1 MEGLV
6 LPVLLFTVFCVV
18 LGIKLGAVNAL
29 RHRWDTHR
37 IRKLLQLELP
47 RSHYTVMQNVSL
59 AGQKQPVCIDHLV
72 VSAYGIFAIKQIS
85 GGGRISGKPGDARW
99 IRSSRRSQQAFANPL
114 FECLNEVNAL
124 RDVLGLDA
132 GLLNFVLVFAGK
144 VKFSSP
150 LPVNVTK
157 LDGLPLFIEGRDKL
171 LIDFDDLPV
180 LVGRIKAARP
190 RSNFLRNHFQPAPR

>member
-18 LGIKLGAVNAL
+18 LGIKLGAMESMRRRWSAL
-29 RHRWDTHR
+29 R

-47 RSHYTVMQNVSL
+47 RSHYTIMQNVCL
-59 AGQKQPVCIDHLV
+59 AGQKEPLCIDHLV

-99 IRSSRRSQQAFANPL
+99 TRFRRRSHQAFANPL

-124 RDVLGLDA
+124 RGVLGLDA
-132 GLLNFVLVFAGK
+132 SLLNFVLVFTGN
-144 VKFSSP
+144 VKFISP
-150 LPVNVTK
+150 LPVNVTR

-171 LIDFDDLPV
+171 RIDFDDIPI